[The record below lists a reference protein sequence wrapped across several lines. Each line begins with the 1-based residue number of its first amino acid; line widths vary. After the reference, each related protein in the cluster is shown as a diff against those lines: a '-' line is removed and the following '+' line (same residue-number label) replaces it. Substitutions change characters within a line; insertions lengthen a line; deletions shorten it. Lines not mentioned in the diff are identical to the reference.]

1 MEVKRFSDVPE
12 VFKVVFRRDY
22 EMSNMEISF
31 DEWLEEQGFEPGTY
45 QHLSRNVG
53 NSIKVTE

>member
-1 MEVKRFSDVPE
+1 MEVKRFEDVPDA
-12 VFKVVFRRDY
+12 FKVVFRRDY
-22 EMSNMEISF
+22 EMSGTEVSF
-31 DEWLEEQGFEPGTY
+31 DEWLEGQGFEPGTY